1 MVGCNVMPRC
11 RVEFSVGVSGM
22 REEFLSG
29 LVVALLCDFTKVNEI
44 QHLICLFFFFLTM
57 PVECGILV
65 FQPGIEPASPA
76 LEAWSPF
83 KKLINFFLSGCAGLR
98 CFCMGFL

>member
-44 QHLICLFFFFLTM
+44 QHLICLFFFF
-57 PVECGILV
+57 
-65 FQPGIEPASPA
+65 
-76 LEAWSPF
+76 
-83 KKLINFFLSGCAGLR
+83 
-98 CFCMGFL
+98 

>member
-1 MVGCNVMPRC
+1 MSFMVGCNVTPRC

-44 QHLICLFFFFLTM
+44 QHLICLFFFFFDHA
-57 PVECGILV
+57 CGM
-65 FQPGIEPASPA
+65 
-76 LEAWSPF
+76 WD
-83 KKLINFFLSGCAGLR
+83 LSFPTR
-98 CFCMGFL
+98 D